1 MADISNYYGI
11 IRKTIIFLSAIL
23 LYANTFNHDYAL
35 DDAIVIT
42 DNIYTQKGISG
53 IKDIFR
59 NDSFTGFFKEKKEL
73 VPGGRY
79 RPFSIAT
86 FAIEYEIFGEKPG
99 ISHII
104 NVILYALT
112 GILIFVIFS
121 KLTIHKETGKNFLTL
136 PFICALLF
144 IFHPVHTEVVA
155 NIKGRDELLAFLFSL
170 WALLFAINYLHSNN
184 IRHLILSGILI
195 FIALLS
201 KENAIVFILLVPLTI
216 YYFTE
221 TTVKKTFVTAVP
233 LLISAAVFLIIRQ
246 IVLGEFSSEPSDE
259 LMNNPFLHASPAQKY
274 ATIFYTLGNYIRL
287 LFYPH
292 PLTYD
297 YYPYHIGLTGFNN
310 PLVILS
316 IIIYVIIIIIA
327 IAGIKSGYT
336 ISYAVLLYVL
346 PLIPVSNLIFNVGTF
361 MNERFIYFSSLG
373 FCLVIAYILTAKL
386 PAILN
391 RKLYIISVS
400 IILIS
405 VLILYSI
412 KTISRNKAWKD
423 DFTLFTSDVKISSNS
438 AKSNCTA
445 GGALLE
451 KAQEINNNAARN
463 NYLIQALKYL
473 NKAVEIHPDYV
484 DALRLLGN
492 AYYELNKDIN
502 MSFYF
507 YKQVLL
513 RNPYDEVTYN
523 NIHTILNKYDSIDH
537 KISIYEEILKI
548 NARRFDINYKLG
560 NLYGKY
566 KNNIPEALKY
576 LKTAAFINPDN
587 KELCKDLGVAFG
599 MSGEFDKSAKW
610 LEKAI
615 ILDPDDYTIYINLVI
630 TYQRMGNN
638 KKANEYFLKA
648 GKLKKQE

>member
-23 LYANTFNHDYAL
+23 LYAGTFNHDYAL

-42 DNIYTQKGISG
+42 ENIYTQKGISG
-53 IKDIFR
+53 IKDIFK

-86 FAIEYEIFGEKPG
+86 FAIEYEILGKKPG
-99 ISHII
+99 ISHLI

-121 KLTIHKETGKNFLTL
+121 KLTRHTGTGKNFLT
-136 PFICALLF
+136 FAFVCAVLF

-155 NIKGRDELLAFLFSL
+155 NIKGRDELFALLFSL
-170 WALLFAINYLHSNN
+170 WALSSAINYSHSGN
-184 IRHLILSGILI
+184 IWHLILSGILI

-201 KENAIVFILLVPLTI
+201 KENAIVFILVVPLTI

-221 TTVKKTFVTAVP
+221 TTVKRTLICTVP

-246 IVLGEFSSEPSDE
+246 VVLGEFSPEPSDE

-274 ATIFYTLGNYIRL
+274 ATIFYTLGYYIRL

-292 PLTYD
+292 PLTWD
-297 YYPYHIGLTGFNN
+297 YYPYHIELTGFND

-327 IAGIKSGYT
+327 IAGIKSAYT
-336 ISYAVLLYVL
+336 ISYGILLYLL
-346 PLIPVSNLIFNVGTF
+346 PLIPVSNLIFNVGSF

-373 FCLVIAYILTAKL
+373 FCLVIAYILTIKL
-386 PAILN
+386 PAVPGRN
-391 RKLYIISVS
+391 LYIV
-400 IILIS
+400 LIS
-405 VLILYSI
+405 IVLIPLLILYSI

-423 DFTLFTSDVKISSNS
+423 DFTLFTTDVRISSNS

-445 GGALLE
+445 GGILLE
-451 KAQEINNNAARN
+451 KAQEIKDSTTRN
-463 NYLIQALKYL
+463 SYLSQSLAYL
-473 NKAVEIHPDYV
+473 NKAVDIYPDYV

-492 AYYELNKDIN
+492 AYYELNKDIDK
-502 MSFYF
+502 SVYF
-507 YKQVLL
+507 YKQVLS

-523 NIHTILNKYDSIDH
+523 NIHTILSKYDSIDH

-548 NARRFDINYKLG
+548 NNRRFDINYKLG
-560 NLYGKY
+560 NLYGKH
-566 KNNIPEALKY
+566 KNNIPKALAY
-576 LKTAAFINPDN
+576 LKTAASINPDN
-587 KELCKDLGVAFG
+587 KDVCKDLGVAFG
-599 MSGEFDKSAKW
+599 MNGQFDESVKW

-615 ILDPDDYTIYINLVI
+615 ILDPDDYTLYINLGI
-630 TYQRMGNN
+630 TYQRMGNI
-638 KKANEYFLKA
+638 KKANENFLKA
-648 GKLKKQE
+648 GKLRK